1 MRIIET
7 VKEMRSWSEAQRAA
21 GRRIALVPT
30 MGALHEGH
38 LALVRAAK
46 KLGDRVVVSLF
57 VNPAQFAPGEDFA
70 AYPRDFERDRALLEK
85 ESVDVLFHPSAAE
98 VYPDGFETQ
107 IDVARLAPLLEG
119 EFRPGH
125 FRGVATVVAKL
136 FNMVRPHAAVFGEKD
151 YQQLQIIRRMA
162 KDLDFDVEVVGH
174 PTVRAADGLALSSR
188 NVYLSESERQAALS
202 LHRALERAEALVG
215 QGERSAGR
223 IVAAARAAIEAE
235 PLAEIEY
242 VRLCDPE
249 TLAEIPRIEGR
260 ALLALAVR
268 IGPARLIDNA
278 MLKSG

>member
-38 LALVRAAK
+38 LTLVRAAK

-70 AYPRDFERDRALLEK
+70 AYPRDFARDRTLLEK
-85 ESVDVLFHPSAAE
+85 ENVDVLFHPSAGE

-136 FNMVRPHAAVFGEKD
+136 FNMVPPHAAGLRPEG
-151 YQQLQIIRRMA
+151 YQPLPIIPPTA
-162 KDLDFDVEVVGH
+162 KH
-174 PTVRAADGLALSSR
+174 
-188 NVYLSESERQAALS
+188 
-202 LHRALERAEALVG
+202 
-215 QGERSAGR
+215 
-223 IVAAARAAIEAE
+223 
-235 PLAEIEY
+235 
-242 VRLCDPE
+242 
-249 TLAEIPRIEGR
+249 
-260 ALLALAVR
+260 
-268 IGPARLIDNA
+268 
-278 MLKSG
+278 